1 MDQVTGMKRFRV
13 ALSFPGEYRGR
24 VERIAEALAG
34 ALGREKVLYDK
45 WAAGEFAR
53 PNLDV
58 YLSEL
63 YHDKSEL
70 IVVFLCKEYD
80 QKEWCGLEWR
90 ACRDLLK
97 RKKDAQLMFLRLD
110 DADVSGLYSIDGY
123 LDIRG
128 LADTD
133 VARAILERVGPED
146 RPGGLSHSF
155 TSKLPVVNP
164 LLIGREEEIAL
175 LDRAWGDSDTNL
187 VQVIAAG
194 GTGKTALVDK
204 WFRRHLGEATVFGWS
219 FYSQGSSADRQ
230 TSSDPF
236 FADLI
241 KWFRIDVAPTDS
253 VLHQGRG
260 RRAVPACRVLQ

>member
-1 MDQVTGMKRFRV
+1 MPATKRFRV
-13 ALSFPGEYRGR
+13 ALSFPGEYRGS

-34 ALGREKVLYDK
+34 ALGQRKVLYDK
-45 WAAGEFAR
+45 WFAGEFAR

-58 YLSEL
+58 YLSKL
-63 YHDKSEL
+63 YHDESEL

-97 RKKDAQLMFLRLD
+97 RKRDPQLMFLRLD
-110 DADVSGLYSIDGY
+110 DADVSGLFSIDGY

-128 LADTD
+128 LADTA
-133 VARAILERVGPED
+133 VARAILERVGSED
-146 RPGGLSHSF
+146 KPGGLSHSF

-164 LLIGREEEIAL
+164 LLIGREEELAL
-175 LDRAWGDSDTNL
+175 LDRAWGDADANL

-194 GTGKTALVDK
+194 GTGKTALVGK
-204 WFRRHLGEATVFGWS
+204 WFRRHLGEASVFGWS

-241 KWFRIDVAPTDS
+241 YAKVDLLAARS
-253 VLHQGRG
+253 VLS
-260 RRAVPACRVLQ
+260 P